1 MKKTILKYGAYG
13 ALTICVLSIASWYG
27 LSTLSLP
34 VQEILGYVTIIL
46 SLCFVYFGIRHFR
59 DKENG
64 GVVSF
69 KQALTMGIL
78 ISLITALIFGL
89 LDVFY
94 TEVLNP
100 GFMDYY
106 YAEITENLKGTLPP
120 DELRIQL
127 AELEEQKAQFSNP
140 FLSFAFMAS
149 TVFVIG
155 FIVSLLSSLV
165 LQRKSKDHSNR
176 STHSRWL
183 HS

>member
-1 MKKTILKYGAYG
+1 MKKTILRYGAYG

-34 VQEILGYVTIIL
+34 VQEVLGYVTIIL

-64 GVVSF
+64 GAVSF
-69 KQALTMGIL
+69 KQALTMGLL

-106 YAEITENLKGTLPP
+106 YAEIAENMKGTLPP
-120 DELRIQL
+120 EELRIRL

-149 TVFVIG
+149 TVFIIG
-155 FIVSLLSSLV
+155 LIITLVSSLI
-165 LQRKSKDHSNR
+165 LQRKSES
-176 STHSRWL
+176 
-183 HS
+183 